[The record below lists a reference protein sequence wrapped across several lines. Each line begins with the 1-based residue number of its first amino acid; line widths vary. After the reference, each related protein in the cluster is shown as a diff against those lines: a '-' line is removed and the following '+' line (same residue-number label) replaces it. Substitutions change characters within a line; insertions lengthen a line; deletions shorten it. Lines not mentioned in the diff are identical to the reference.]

1 LGLNSKPSSA
11 GAGASADDGIYQ
23 TIMNFWVL
31 IYRFAWL
38 VVITSCVVA
47 VVCVFLPKTHNYQT
61 LQKRKDGL
69 EQGNALMES
78 RDRQLQQNQKRFR
91 SDPAFVERVAREQG
105 MAMPGETIFRFPAT
119 NSLPRKVTP

>member
-1 LGLNSKPSSA
+1 
-11 GAGASADDGIYQ
+11 
-23 TIMNFWVL
+23 MNFWVL

-78 RDRQLQQNQKRFR
+78 RGRQLQQNQKRFR

-105 MAMPGETIFRFPAT
+105 MAMPGETIFRFPVT
-119 NSLPRKVTP
+119 NSPSKKGAP